1 MLKDR
6 RLLDGGLLEEASGG
20 ELFDAHDEEMRDGP
34 DEAASERRAPDLR
47 LRRPR
52 PLLSSGC

>member
-1 MLKDR
+1 
-6 RLLDGGLLEEASGG
+6 LLDGGLLEEASGG